1 MTNYHSVLPA
11 SSFQCVNKTER
22 KTPNLLFFFTGLI
35 PSINF
40 ISPLNRHYVK
50 MRGATRIFKSES
62 GHFSKLSEPAVS
74 SHLIERQGVSV
85 WHQSVVV
92 WKLLHNTVIRSFP
105 CRNTN
110 DWHQSP
116 DPTHQADWSATVGTN
131 IILLSP
137 RNIHH
142 QNLLR
147 WVIIFTCQPSQHYQ
161 PQHLQGNYVLFVQ
174 TPILRTIFRSY
185 TLEARGY
192 T

>member
-147 WVIIFTCQPSQHYQ
+147 WVIIFTCQP
-161 PQHLQGNYVLFVQ
+161 
-174 TPILRTIFRSY
+174 T
-185 TLEARGY
+185 TLSAATLTRELCLICSNSDIEDY
-192 T
+192 I